1 MIIADLVR
9 RYLVSFNAVDQSE
22 HKHSCNND
30 SMAAASAPSNKTNF
44 ARLGHAC
51 QDVIPK
57 MWQTI
62 LLIYESPKDVHSDC
76 NRSNYL
82 RQHLTKSEFAKIRR
96 AATDRYTNFDV
107 PLLYTLF
114 RNLTLKSPTP
124 PLPKYDKPTR
134 GYDHPNGPSSTDFTI
149 GDDLERCRNKRN
161 DILHRGNAN
170 ITDQEMTNEF
180 KLFKE
185 IAGRLEILFNK
196 PNCLH
201 YNFVDEFEDIETC
214 CMDEEMEAEYVRKLE
229 DLIKRDQD
237 VFERLSLLEGKYN
250 ITRVKPTYLGIIF
263 FFYLNFNKDK
273 DETIFTIM
281 KYFPSVSLC

>member
-1 MIIADLVR
+1 MIIADLLR

-30 SMAAASAPSNKTNF
+30 NMATALAPSNKTNF

-62 LLIYESPKDVHSDC
+62 LLIYESPKDIQTDC
-76 NRSNYL
+76 NGNNYL
-82 RQHLTKSEFAKIRR
+82 RRLPKPEATKIAK
-96 AATDRYTNFDV
+96 AAIDGYANFDV
-107 PLLYTLF
+107 PLLYKLF
-114 RNLTLKSPTP
+114 RNLNLKSPTP

-134 GYDHPNGPSSTDFTI
+134 DYDHPNGPSSTDFTI

-170 ITDQEMTNEF
+170 ITDQEMANEF

-237 VFERLSLLEGKYN
+237 VFERLSLLEGKYK
-250 ITRVKPTYLGIIF
+250 ITRVKPTYHGIIM
-263 FFYLNFNKDK
+263 
-273 DETIFTIM
+273 IFLL
-281 KYFPSVSLC
+281 KFQQEQG

>member
-1 MIIADLVR
+1 
-9 RYLVSFNAVDQSE
+9 
-22 HKHSCNND
+22 
-30 SMAAASAPSNKTNF
+30 MATASAPSNKTNF

-62 LLIYESPKDVHSDC
+62 LLIYESPKDIHNDC

-82 RQHLTKSEFAKIRR
+82 RKLLTKSEFAKIRR
-96 AATDRYTNFDV
+96 AATDGYTNFDV
-107 PLLYTLF
+107 PLLYKLF
-114 RNLTLKSPTP
+114 RNLNLKSPTP

-134 GYDHPNGPSSTDFTI
+134 DYDHPNGPSSTDFTI

-185 IAGRLEILFNK
+185 IAERLEILFNK

-201 YNFVDEFEDIETC
+201 YNFVDEFQDIETC

-237 VFERLSLLEGKYN
+237 VFERLSLLEGKYK
-250 ITRVKPTYLGIIF
+250 ITRVKPTYHGIIM
-263 FFYLNFNKDK
+263 
-273 DETIFTIM
+273 IFLL
-281 KYFPSVSLC
+281 KFQQEQG

>member
-30 SMAAASAPSNKTNF
+30 SMTAASAPSNKTNF

-57 MWQTI
+57 MWQKI
-62 LLIYESPKDVHSDC
+62 LLIYESPNDIHNDC
-76 NRSNYL
+76 KRSNYL
-82 RQHLTKSEFAKIRR
+82 CKHLTKSEFAKIRR
-96 AATDRYTNFDV
+96 AATDGYTNFDV
-107 PLLYTLF
+107 PLLYKLF
-114 RNLTLKSPTP
+114 RNLNFKSPTP
-124 PLPKYDKPTR
+124 PLPKYEKPTR
-134 GYDHPNGPSSTDFTI
+134 DYDHPNGPSSTDFTI

-196 PNCLH
+196 PN
-201 YNFVDEFEDIETC
+201 FVDELQDIETC

-250 ITRVKPTYLGIIF
+250 ITRVKPTYLGIIMI
-263 FFYLNFNKDK
+263 FYLNFNKGK
-273 DETIFTIM
+273 DEIIFTIM